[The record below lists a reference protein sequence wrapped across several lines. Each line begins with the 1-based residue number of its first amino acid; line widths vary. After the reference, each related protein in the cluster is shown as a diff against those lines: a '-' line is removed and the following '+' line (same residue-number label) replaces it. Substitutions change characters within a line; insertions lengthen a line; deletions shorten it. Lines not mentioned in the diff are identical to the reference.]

1 MATVRCFEELRV
13 WQRSRQL
20 ALEVH
25 RGTASFQRHHEYDLM
40 RQLRRSA
47 YSVPA
52 NIAEGFERG
61 SRREMMHFLAV
72 AKGSCGELRSHLSLA
87 VGLGLMDGTA
97 SGVLRREAITVG
109 RGLGALIR
117 YLNASTIPGSR
128 WRAAGDTQMPKPPNI
143 KP

>member
-20 ALEVH
+20 ALEIH
-25 RGTASFQRHHEYDLM
+25 RGTARFQRHHEYDLM

-87 VGLGLMDGTA
+87 VGLGLISETESA
-97 SGVLRREAITVG
+97 VLRSEAVMVG

-128 WRAAGDTQMPKPPNI
+128 WHAAEEAQGVGPSNLKP
-143 KP
+143 

>member
-13 WQRSRQL
+13 WQQSRQL

-25 RGTASFQRHHEYDLM
+25 RGTASLRGRHEYDLM

-61 SRREMMHFLAV
+61 SRREMMQFLSV

-87 VGLGLMDGTA
+87 AGLGLLEDTRMTA
-97 SGVLRREAITVG
+97 LRTEAVIVG

-117 YLNASTIPGSR
+117 YLNQSTIPGSR
-128 WRAAGDTQMPKPPNI
+128 WHAGRPAPAADAPNLKP
-143 KP
+143 